1 MRRSR
6 NLVTFLA
13 LGTLC
18 AGCSWFS
25 WLPWVG
31 DDKPDPEAPAE
42 LTKYKAEVKLKQLWS
57 AGIGKGLGKKY
68 LQLPPGILAD
78 RIYAADAYGHVEARE
93 RFKGK
98 RVWQTKVGD
107 DGRGLVDSLNF
118 MSRKDSSFVSG
129 GVGVGEG
136 LVLVGTTNAETIA
149 LSAVD
154 GSPVWSVALT
164 SEVLSKPVTGDG
176 LVYLQTSDGRL
187 VALDAKDGT
196 RRWTFDTQVPSLTL
210 RGTGAPTFFAGTVLA
225 GFANG
230 KVTAFRATTGEPL
243 WERRVM
249 LAQGRSDLERIVDVD
264 GDLLVT
270 PSAVYAASYQGRLAA
285 LRPAD
290 GSVLWERD
298 SSTYLDLA
306 EGYGNVYV
314 VDEKSVITA
323 VDQRSSSV
331 AWEQRA
337 LFRRG
342 LSAPVTYGNYLV
354 VGDDD
359 GYVHILAQSDGRLLG
374 RRKIDGKGIRS
385 RPQVADDIVYI
396 LGNSGKLVA
405 LTIQSVR

>member
-187 VALDAKDGT
+187 VALDAKSSSLRSASAPPAVNGRGRTSIKPAAMSVSRT
-196 RRWTFDTQVPSLTL
+196 RRY
-210 RGTGAPTFFAGTVLA
+210 
-225 GFANG
+225 
-230 KVTAFRATTGEPL
+230 
-243 WERRVM
+243 
-249 LAQGRSDLERIVDVD
+249 
-264 GDLLVT
+264 
-270 PSAVYAASYQGRLAA
+270 AVY
-285 LRPAD
+285 
-290 GSVLWERD
+290 
-298 SSTYLDLA
+298 
-306 EGYGNVYV
+306 
-314 VDEKSVITA
+314 
-323 VDQRSSSV
+323 
-331 AWEQRA
+331 
-337 LFRRG
+337 
-342 LSAPVTYGNYLV
+342 
-354 VGDDD
+354 
-359 GYVHILAQSDGRLLG
+359 
-374 RRKIDGKGIRS
+374 
-385 RPQVADDIVYI
+385 
-396 LGNSGKLVA
+396 SG
-405 LTIQSVR
+405 